1 MGRASAPERETGTRR
16 GTMQHLLRLADEQG
30 VRVVERVGRTR
41 GGYDPVTRTIRLSP
55 GMSARTTRSVL
66 AHELG
71 HACLG
76 HLPAPTPAIRAL
88 QERQADEWAASRL
101 ITPRAYAEAEEVRGP
116 HLASLAFEMDVTIE
130 LVVAYQRLLR
140 QTLLVAG

>member
-1 MGRASAPERETGTRR
+1 MHE
-16 GTMQHLLRLADEQG
+16 LLHLADAQ
-30 VRVVERVGRTR
+30 RVHVIERTGRTR
-41 GGYDPVTRTIRLSP
+41 GGYDPTTRTIRLSP

-76 HLPAPTPAIRAL
+76 HVPPASSAMRAQ

-101 ITPRAYAEAEEVRGP
+101 ITPHAYAEAEEVRGP
-116 HLASLAFEMDVTIE
+116 HLASLAFELNVTIE
-130 LVVAYQRLLR
+130 LVEAYQRLLR
-140 QTLLVAG
+140 QNLLLAAG

>member
-1 MGRASAPERETGTRR
+1 MH
-16 GTMQHLLRLADEQG
+16 QLLHLADAQR
-30 VRVVERVGRTR
+30 VRVVERPGRTR
-41 GGYDPVTRTIRLSP
+41 GGYDPTTRTIRLAP

-76 HLPAPTPAIRAL
+76 HLPATTSATRTQ

-116 HLASLAFEMDVTIE
+116 HLASLAFELDVTIE
-130 LVVAYQRLLR
+130 LVEAYQRLLR
-140 QTLLVAG
+140 QRPLVAAG

>member
-1 MGRASAPERETGTRR
+1 M
-16 GTMQHLLRLADEQG
+16 HDLLHLADAQR
-30 VRVVERVGRTR
+30 VRVIERTGRTR
-41 GGYDPVTRTIRLSP
+41 GGYDPTTRTIRLSP

-76 HLPAPTPAIRAL
+76 HVPPASSAMRAQ

-101 ITPRAYAEAEEVRGP
+101 ITPHAYAEAEEVRGP
-116 HLASLAFEMDVTIE
+116 HLASLAFELDVTIE
-130 LVVAYQRLLR
+130 LIEAYQRLLR
-140 QTLLVAG
+140 QNLLLAAG